1 MKNPSDEP
9 NYEKTYI
16 SQSEEHGTIITTY
29 GTKDG
34 TTTTYLPP
42 IKPTKIDPTN
52 IDVTDPD
59 RPKDVRYD
67 G

>member
-9 NYEKTYI
+9 NFEKTYV
-16 SQSEEHGTIITTY
+16 SFSEEHGTIITTY
-29 GTKDG
+29 GTKNG
-34 TTTTYLPP
+34 TTTNYFPP
-42 IKPTKIDPTN
+42 IKPVKVDPTN

-59 RPKDVRYD
+59 RPKDVRHD